1 MKAGGLTMA
10 KKPLDPVFSPALP
23 GPAEG
28 YAAAPD
34 LELIAAALRGVEAA
48 FEGLVQRYQRGI
60 VNYIYRM
67 AGNYE
72 TALELAQETF
82 LKVYLSLKDYN
93 SEYKFSTWIYRIAH
107 NQTIDLLR
115 RKRPR
120 AIPIDAPIE
129 TEEGSQTRQFA
140 TQDPSA
146 LETMIES
153 EEWARIA
160 AAIAALPDGLRELI
174 VLRHVNLRSYEEI
187 ARITGLP
194 LGTVKNRI
202 FLGRGEL
209 RRLLTGETEKPKM
222 KAPVAAIPAVAAP
235 APPSAMVLAASGKS
249 AAASRPVKA
258 VLAKPRKF
266 MKIKV
271 RNLKKPR
278 PSPTRKPR

>member
-1 MKAGGLTMA
+1 MEKS
-10 KKPLDPVFSPALP
+10 PLSSALYTAP
-23 GPAEG
+23 KEPDGA

-34 LELIAAALRGVEAA
+34 LELIAAALQGVEAA

-129 TEEGSQTRQFA
+129 TEEGSQPRQFA
-140 TQDPSA
+140 TKDPSA
-146 LETMIES
+146 LETMIEN
-153 EEWARIA
+153 EEWAGIA

-209 RRLLTGETEKPKM
+209 RKLLTGETEKPK
-222 KAPVAAIPAVAAP
+222 
-235 APPSAMVLAASGKS
+235 
-249 AAASRPVKA
+249 VKA
-258 VLAKPRKF
+258 STPAKPAA
-266 MKIKV
+266 
-271 RNLKKPR
+271 LKKPVASPPLAKKSGKLEISEKKKLLKVTPKSR
-278 PSPTRKPR
+278 KPSPLKPPLNPRHDPARKPR

>member
-1 MKAGGLTMA
+1 ME
-10 KKPLDPVFSPALP
+10 KKPANPVLNPA
-23 GPAEG
+23 PAG
-28 YAAAPD
+28 SADAYAATPD
-34 LELIAAALRGVEAA
+34 LELIAAALQGVEAA

-82 LKVYLSLKDYN
+82 LKVYLSLKEYN

-107 NQTIDLLR
+107 NQTVDLLR

-129 TEEGSQTRQFA
+129 TEEGPQPRQFA
-140 TQDPSA
+140 TKDPSA

-160 AAIAALPDGLRELI
+160 GAIAALPEGLRELI

-209 RRLLTGETEKPKM
+209 RRLLTGDAELPES
-222 KAPVAAIPAVAAP
+222 KAPAAVRQPE
-235 APPSAMVLAASGKS
+235 S
-249 AAASRPVKA
+249 AATPVKTA
-258 VLAKPRKF
+258 TAGKNAGTAARRPGKKPGAPVIAKNRQKLNIT
-266 MKIKV
+266 KTA
-271 RNLKKPR
+271 KKPR
-278 PSPTRKPR
+278 PNPARKPR

>member
-1 MKAGGLTMA
+1 MEKR
-10 KKPLDPVFSPALP
+10 PVAPVLSPAMP

-34 LELIAAALRGVEAA
+34 LELIAAALQGVEAA

-140 TQDPSA
+140 TKDPSA

-153 EEWARIA
+153 EEWAAIA

-209 RRLLTGETEKPKM
+209 RKLLTGETEKPKA
-222 KAPVAAIPAVAAP
+222 KVPLSEKPVVSAPVMPPAMAP
-235 APPSAMVLAASGKS
+235 VVSGKT
-249 AAASRPVKA
+249 ATVSRPVKPA
-258 VLAKPRKF
+258 IPKQKKSAKVIAKSRP
-266 MKIKV
+266 
-271 RNLKKPR
+271 KPR
-278 PSPTRKPR
+278 PSPARKPR

>member
-1 MKAGGLTMA
+1 M
-10 KKPLDPVFSPALP
+10 P

-34 LELIAAALRGVEAA
+34 LELIAAALQGVEAA

-129 TEEGSQTRQFA
+129 TEEGSQPRQFA
-140 TQDPSA
+140 TKDPSA

-153 EEWARIA
+153 EEWASIA

-209 RRLLTGETEKPKM
+209 RKLLTGETEKPKA
-222 KAPVAAIPAVAAP
+222 KIPASAKPAVAAP
-235 APPSAMVLAASGKS
+235 AKPPAVAPAISGKT
-249 AAASRPVKA
+249 ATASRPVKPA
-258 VLAKPRKF
+258 IPKQKKSAKGIAKTRH
-266 MKIKV
+266 
-271 RNLKKPR
+271 KPR
-278 PSPTRKPR
+278 PSPARKPR